1 MKLESKFKKIIAT
14 AVFAGFAAL
23 PMASNAALIN
33 ALFGQGINEVQ
44 DTDAERILDANGG
57 VVTSGNFAVGQVL
70 QSILRFDTVNA
81 TTIGDEIPAPYKL
94 TAYSELLIADIQ
106 GAVNINGVDVPSGA
120 GCLATDPVCTLIM
133 APTGNLGAGV
143 LATLYEG
150 ISFDQASA
158 PAVGIAGITGS
169 TAILSVGY
177 GTADDFWYATI
188 VNPQVGAFVGN
199 QIGLLTTVNAA
210 SGQRGQFNFG
220 LSVLSNPGG
229 LPIANL
235 GMTGTFGDLHDVIGN
250 GSAYARS
257 PNVNDGWL
265 LSSNTL
271 VQFKAPEPDS
281 LALLGIV
288 LVGMGAVTARR
299 ASKKA

>member
-33 ALFGQGINEVQ
+33 GLFSQGVNEVQ
-44 DTDAERILDANGG
+44 DTDAERILNAAGG
-57 VVTSGNFAVGQVL
+57 VVTSGNFAVNQVL

-81 TTIGDEIPAPYKL
+81 TTISDVIPNPYRL
-94 TAYSELLIADIQ
+94 TAYSELKIAAIQ
-106 GAVNINGVDVPSGA
+106 GSVSINGVEVPNGVA
-120 GCLATDPVCTLIM
+120 CLATDPICTLM
-133 APTGNLGAGV
+133 LAPTGNLGAGV

-150 ISFDQASA
+150 TSFDQASA
-158 PAVGIAGITGS
+158 PTVGITGVTGG
-169 TAILSVGY
+169 TAIMSVGY
-177 GTADDFWYATI
+177 GTVDDFWYATI
-188 VNPQVGAFVGN
+188 VNPQSGTYVGN

-229 LPIANL
+229 LPIASL
-235 GMTGTFGDLHDVIGN
+235 GMTGTFGKMHDVIGN

-257 PNVNDGWL
+257 PGVNTGWL

-271 VQFKAPEPDS
+271 VQFKAPEPGS
-281 LALLGIV
+281 IALLGAV
-288 LVGMGAVTARR
+288 LVGMGAVTKRR